1 LINRYLS
8 LSTQKNKQKSKKVDT
23 PRYIREKMV
32 KEAKTKINQ
41 VGSRHTIYLQK
52 SLVEDSNFPFKP
64 GEPLIIRIEG
74 DRLIVE
80 RGT

>member
-1 LINRYLS
+1 
-8 LSTQKNKQKSKKVDT
+8 
-23 PRYIREKMV
+23 MV